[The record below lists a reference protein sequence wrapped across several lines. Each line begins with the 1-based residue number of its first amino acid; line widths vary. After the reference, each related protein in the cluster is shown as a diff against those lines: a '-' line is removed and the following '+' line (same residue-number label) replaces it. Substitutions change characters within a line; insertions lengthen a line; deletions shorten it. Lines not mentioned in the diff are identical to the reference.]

1 MSKQSSQSRDWPL
14 EGLEHLG
21 ACPIC
26 AGEQRHGVHQGLA
39 DHLFNAPGRWDL
51 HACEKCGTAYLDPRP
66 NRQTIHLAYQDY
78 GTHESQL
85 DDDPQQPGTDWRSSL
100 KQAIL
105 RAYIRVRFSKK
116 PFKPSDVFAGAMWF
130 RPFLRPRF
138 DAAMRHLPV
147 SIRPGTVL
155 DIGCGNG
162 RFLAWARIAGWRGCG
177 TEFDSQA
184 AAVARSKGFD
194 IHEGPL
200 DELVNSGKK
209 FDAVTISHVIE
220 HVHEPSALLRAAH
233 QLLKPGG
240 HFWIETPN
248 INARGHAYFGA
259 GWAGLHPPHHLQVFA
274 PKALERLLREAGFI
288 DIRIASS
295 QSGWRAMASLSR
307 PTDPKQMRNIR
318 SQAIRE
324 DIAEFLGHSDAAEGE
339 CITLTATVSA

>member
-1 MSKQSSQSRDWPL
+1 MSEHSNHSDDWPL

-26 AGEQRHGVHQGLA
+26 ASARRNCLHQGLV
-39 DHLFNAPGRWDL
+39 DHLFNTPGRWNL
-51 HACEKCGTAYLDPRP
+51 YACELCGTAYLDPRP
-66 NRQTIHLAYQDY
+66 NRQTIHIAYQDY

-85 DDDPQQPGTDWRSSL
+85 DDDPQQPGDDWRSSV

-105 RAYIRVRFSKK
+105 RAYIRVRFSKQ
-116 PFKPSDVFAGAMWF
+116 PFKPSDVFAGAMWL

-138 DAAMRHLPV
+138 DGAMRNLPV
-147 SIRPGTVL
+147 SSKTSTVL

-162 RFLAWARIAGWRGCG
+162 RFLAWARTAGWQGYG

-194 IHEGPL
+194 VHEGPL
-200 DELVNSGKK
+200 EDLVDSGTK

-248 INARGHAYFGA
+248 VNARGHAYFGS

-274 PKALERLLREAGFI
+274 PKALKGLLQEAGFTG
-288 DIRIASS
+288 IRDSSS

-307 PTDPKQMRNIR
+307 SSDPAQLRNIR

-324 DIAEFLGHSDAAEGE
+324 DIAEFFGHCDAAEGE